1 MRTYYY
7 FVFRF
12 AENILQLC
20 LKQILFAVF
29 FLYVLL

>member
-12 AENILQLC
+12 AENILQLS
-20 LKQILFAVF
+20 LEQTLFAVF

>member
-12 AENILQLC
+12 AENSLQLS
-20 LKQILFAVF
+20 LKQTLFAVF